1 MINSARKGIP
11 KMLTKCDT
19 YTSAVSILKGL
30 HRTKSMTQ
38 IIVAYTFRHM
48 DLFLKGWYLHFH
60 YLWGV
65 NELSSLIQY

>member
-1 MINSARKGIP
+1 MINSTRKGIP

-38 IIVAYTFRHM
+38 IIVAYTFRYM
-48 DLFLKGWYLHFH
+48 DLFLKG
-60 YLWGV
+60 
-65 NELSSLIQY
+65 